1 MKIYFATNMIKCF
14 CSYPS
19 DQKFCRK
26 ISIMEKQF
34 CSKLRLWHQLEKYA
48 VVIDYINTMKMYLF
62 LKVLV
67 NNKLFSNYTVSSKQR
82 YPFLTDSFSWLLC
95 LCVSMLFNQLDIIQN
110 WNHKSSSLYS
120 YKCLPLYTNERIFK
134 KNKHE

>member
-1 MKIYFATNMIKCF
+1 
-14 CSYPS
+14 
-19 DQKFCRK
+19 
-26 ISIMEKQF
+26 MEKQF

-82 YPFLTDSFSWLLC
+82 YPFLTDSFS
-95 LCVSMLFNQLDIIQN
+95 
-110 WNHKSSSLYS
+110 
-120 YKCLPLYTNERIFK
+120 
-134 KNKHE
+134 